1 MADNTVGI
9 QEYLESYIPS
19 LVGKR
24 LAEKPLPDMEGTA
37 FTLQLT
43 FKGEKS
49 LVYGI
54 TIKDAKEV
62 SVTPGGVENPMLQ
75 VIIGEDFIRPLV
87 DMAASLTG
95 RKQYD
100 AVSQAKGTVDLEI
113 AMPGDWVMPVT
124 AVFNGASQPSLKIM
138 GKSADLAQVATGEIN
153 GPMAFMQ
160 GKIKLE
166 GDMAFGLSLAN
177 LMP

>member
-9 QEYLESYIPS
+9 QEFLESYIPS
-19 LVGKR
+19 LVRKR
-24 LAEKPLPDMEGTA
+24 LAEKPLPDMEGTL
-37 FTLQLT
+37 FTLQIT

-54 TIKDAKEV
+54 SIKDAREI
-62 SVTPGGVENPMLQ
+62 SVTPGGVENPMLH

-87 DMAASLTG
+87 DMASSLTG

-100 AVSQAKGTVDLEI
+100 AVSQARGTVDLEVT
-113 AMPGDWVMPVT
+113 MPGDWVMPVT

-138 GKSADLAQVATGEIN
+138 GKSGDLAEVAAGKIN